1 MEEVKRLYKEYEQ
14 AKEGAEQYMFPF
26 IAMFDGIIQFEY
38 NDLKKNFDEEHK
50 KLFIKNVK
58 FMLTKIT

>member
-1 MEEVKRLYKEYEQ
+1 
-14 AKEGAEQYMFPF
+14 MFPF
-26 IAMFDGIIQFEY
+26 IAMFDGIIQYEY

-58 FMLTKIT
+58 FILTKIT

>member
-1 MEEVKRLYKEYEQ
+1 MDALDSQRKTNGQELFTTM
-14 AKEGAEQYMFPF
+14 ASGIQY
-26 IAMFDGIIQFEY
+26 EY

>member
-1 MEEVKRLYKEYEQ
+1 MEEVERLYKKYEH

-26 IAMFDGIIQFEY
+26 IALFDNIIQFEY

-58 FMLTKIT
+58 IMLTKIT